1 MKMASFSGLWAIR
14 TNEVWK
20 TGSGGFRMKPKLE
33 ILSAV
38 LAGLL
43 MLVVPTFAH
52 HGTAGDDTSKIVTV
66 KGTVTDFQYINPHV
80 QIYVEVKDEQGNVQT
95 WNGEA
100 SNSLVLHRAGWNSK
114 IIKVGDQVTLNGYQS
129 KNKGTSLRL
138 TSIVLADGKQLET
151 FPRLD

>member
-1 MKMASFSGLWAIR
+1 
-14 TNEVWK
+14 
-20 TGSGGFRMKPKLE
+20 MKPKRE

-38 LAGLL
+38 LLGLL
-43 MLVVPTFAH
+43 MLGVPTFAH

-80 QIYVEVKDEQGNVQT
+80 QIYVEAKDEQGNTQI
-95 WNGEA
+95 WDGEA

-114 IIKVGDQVTLNGYQS
+114 IIKVGDQITLNGYQS

-138 TSIVLADGKQLET
+138 TSVVLADGRQLET
-151 FPRLD
+151 FPRIE

>member
-1 MKMASFSGLWAIR
+1 
-14 TNEVWK
+14 
-20 TGSGGFRMKPKLE
+20 MKPKRE

-38 LAGLL
+38 LLGLL
-43 MLVVPTFAH
+43 MLGVPTFAH

-80 QIYVEVKDEQGNVQT
+80 QIYVEAKDEQGNTQI
-95 WNGEA
+95 WDGEA

-114 IIKVGDQVTLNGYQS
+114 IIKVGDQITLNGYQS

-138 TSIVLADGKQLET
+138 TSVVLADGRQLET
-151 FPRLD
+151 FPRLE

>member
-1 MKMASFSGLWAIR
+1 
-14 TNEVWK
+14 
-20 TGSGGFRMKPKLE
+20 MKPKRE

-38 LAGLL
+38 LLGLL
-43 MLVVPTFAH
+43 MLGVPTFAH

-80 QIYVEVKDEQGNVQT
+80 QIYVEAKDEQGNTQI
-95 WNGEA
+95 WDGEA

-114 IIKVGDQVTLNGYQS
+114 IIKVGDQITLNGYQS

-138 TSIVLADGKQLET
+138 TSVLLADGRQLET
-151 FPRLD
+151 FPRIE